1 VRDDPFV
8 SGDVGIRSRRRSR
21 RARRRR
27 TARLAVGAMSAVA
40 VLAAIAFVVFNSGHG
55 GGQVRADAS
64 PSDATSVPSTT
75 KAAAPTTVVPTAIM
89 RLPAGKTLP
98 KSVLKLEKADANKP
112 MQPPVAHYRPDNR
125 LYLEGSVPSAEV
137 AEGYLRKGR
146 HVLGD
151 QAVTMSMKLDPRA
164 PIGPLTVVIDE
175 AFDLPDSGAAP
186 LDPRYDTFL
195 ATGKYALDSLP
206 ETKMVIRAYTDS
218 VGEAKENKEF
228 SQLRAQQVADFM
240 IAGGVSAKRVKA
252 IGLGEEHPVADN
264 NTAAGRQQNRRV
276 QGSIE
281 GVLPY

>member
-1 VRDDPFV
+1 
-8 SGDVGIRSRRRSR
+8 
-21 RARRRR
+21 
-27 TARLAVGAMSAVA
+27 MSAVA
-40 VLAAIAFVVFNSGHG
+40 VLAAVAFVVFNSGRG

-64 PSDATSVPSTT
+64 PTGAAPATSTT
-75 KAAAPTTVVPTAIM
+75 AAPATTTTAPNM
-89 RLPAGKTLP
+89 ATLPPGKTLP
-98 KSVLKLEKADANKP
+98 KSVLKLEKADPSKP

-151 QAVTMSMKLDPRA
+151 EGVTMSMKLDARA
-164 PIGPLTVVIDE
+164 PIGPLTVLIDE
-175 AFDLPDSGAAP
+175 AFDLPSSGTAP

-218 VGEAKENKEF
+218 VGSAKDNKEF

-240 IAGGVSAKRVKA
+240 IAGGVSPKRVKA
-252 IGLGEEHPVADN
+252 IGLGEDHPIGDN
-264 NTAAGRQQNRRV
+264 NTAAGRQENRRV